1 MSAGPASTPR
11 RKFRVVATP
20 ALLLCAVVVAQ
31 SGPFDSADFV
41 REVGL
46 AQDRPLAVTGAV
58 ADAGGQSVTIT
69 GVNFGPSP
77 FVTLD
82 LVPLTLRSTT
92 DTQIVAAVPVG
103 IMPPGDYLLTVSRG
117 PSPADTGSFQLTLGP
132 PKPKPLAADQRSPG
146 PRATAA
152 PSGAGAEPALQVGDR
167 AITVAEVDREWQ
179 RTDPAGYIAL
189 SRQMYEMRRRI
200 ADRMVAEELLA
211 REAAA
216 RGLTTEALLEE
227 EIPKRVITT
236 PDSAVQSLYEGL
248 GDRARGAT
256 LDQMRPALRAWLQR
270 ITEPE
275 LAKMAYVEELMK
287 LSTRVDNFLAAPRV
301 AVDRTAQDAA
311 LGPAAA
317 PIELVA
323 FGDFQ
328 NTEYARFAR
337 AFGRVR
343 DTFGDRLRLVVKN
356 LPALGPSSVA
366 AAEAAQC
373 ALAQNKF
380 WPYHEALLVPPGA
393 ASATQLKR
401 VAVNV
406 GLDAAAFDACVDR
419 GAMRGVVQGALEEAK
434 RYGLQRSPSFLIN
447 GRLAP
452 DPPPFLPP
460 FDFFKRLIE
469 EELGLQAKAAAR
481 PKQ

>member
-1 MSAGPASTPR
+1 MTSAVP
-11 RKFRVVATP
+11 
-20 ALLLCAVVVAQ
+20 
-31 SGPFDSADFV
+31 
-41 REVGL
+41 
-46 AQDRPLAVTGAV
+46 
-58 ADAGGQSVTIT
+58 DAGGQSVTIT

-82 LVPLTLRSTT
+82 LVPLSLRSAT
-92 DTQIVAAVPVG
+92 DSQIVAAVPVSM
-103 IMPPGDYLLTVSRG
+103 MPPGDYLLTVSRG
-117 PSPADTGSFQLTLGP
+117 PSPAETGSFQLIIGAA
-132 PKPKPLAADQRSPG
+132 KPKPLEADKGSPVA
-146 PRATAA
+146 RATPA
-152 PSGAGAEPALQVGDR
+152 PSGAGAERAAQVGDR
-167 AITVAEVDREWQ
+167 VITMAEVDREWQ

-189 SRQMYEMRRRI
+189 NRQIYEIRRRI
-200 ADRMVAEELLA
+200 ADTMAADELLA

-216 RGLTTEALLEE
+216 RGLTVAALLAE

-236 PDSAVQSLYEGL
+236 PDAAVRSLYEGL

-256 LDQMRPALRAWLQR
+256 LEQMRPALRAWLQR

-275 LAKMAYVEELMK
+275 LAKMTYIEELMK
-287 LSTRVDNFLAAPRV
+287 VSTRAENFLVAPRV
-301 AVDRTAQDAA
+301 TVERTAQDAA
-311 LGPAAA
+311 LGPATA
-317 PIELVA
+317 PVELVA

-356 LPALGPSSVA
+356 LPTLGSSSVA

-373 ALAQNKF
+373 ALAQGKF
-380 WPYHEALLVPPGA
+380 WPYHDALLVPPGIV
-393 ASATQLKR
+393 SATQFKR
-401 VAVNV
+401 LAADL
-406 GLDAAAFDACVDR
+406 GLDPGPFDACVDR
-419 GAMRGVVQGALEEAK
+419 GAMRGVVQQALDEAR
-434 RYGLQRSPSFLIN
+434 RYGVQTSPSFLIN

-452 DPPPFLPP
+452 TPPPFLPP

-481 PKQ
+481 PK

>member
-1 MSAGPASTPR
+1 MNRILAAIS
-11 RKFRVVATP
+11 
-20 ALLLCAVVVAQ
+20 VVV
-31 SGPFDSADFV
+31 SAMF
-41 REVGL
+41 
-46 AQDRPLAVTGAV
+46 QPAVDQLVVTSAV
-58 ADAGGQSVTIT
+58 ANADGQTVTII
-69 GVNFGPSP
+69 GAHFGTTP

-82 LVPLTLRSTT
+82 LVPLTLRSSS
-92 DTQIVAAVPVG
+92 DTQIAAAVPVSM
-103 IMPPGDYLLTVSRG
+103 IPPGTYLLTVSRG
-117 PSPADTGSFQLTLGP
+117 PSPAETGSFQLTLGP
-132 PKPKPLAADQRSPG
+132 AKPKPPQLDTGSAG
-146 PRATAA
+146 P
-152 PSGAGAEPALQVGDR
+152 PVAGEPAVQVGDR
-167 AITVAEVDREWQ
+167 TITMADVDREWQ

-200 ADRMVAEELLA
+200 ADEMVAEELLA
-211 REAAA
+211 REAAS
-216 RGLTTEALLEE
+216 RGLTTEALLKE

-256 LDQMRPALRAWLQR
+256 LEQMRPALRAWLQR

-287 LSTRVDNFLAAPRV
+287 LSTRVENFLAAPRV
-301 AVDRTAQDAA
+301 AAERTAQDAA
-311 LGPAAA
+311 IGPTTA
-317 PIELVA
+317 PVELVA

-328 NTEYARFAR
+328 NTEYARLAR

-343 DTFGDRLRLVVKN
+343 ETFGDRLRLVVKN
-356 LPALGPSSVA
+356 LPTLGPSSVA

-373 ALAQNKF
+373 ALAQDKF
-380 WPYHEALLVPPGA
+380 WPYHDALLIPPGA

-419 GAMRGVVQGALEEAK
+419 GTRRGVVQQALEEAK

-452 DPPPFLPP
+452 APPPFLPP

-469 EELGLQAKAAAR
+469 EELGLQAKAASR